1 MLIRKL
7 LNLFSEDMA
16 MDLGTANTLIFTK
29 HQGVVLNEPSVVAIN
44 NETNQILAVGKEA
57 KDYLGRTPPR
67 ISAIR
72 PMKDGV
78 IADFEITR
86 EMIKYFLIKVRGKS
100 RLFKPNLVI
109 GVPSGITMV
118 EKRAVVESAL
128 EAGARDV
135 YLIEEPMAAAVGVG
149 MAVESTKAN
158 MIVDIGGG
166 TTEVAIITSFATAY
180 CESIRVAGDEIN
192 ESIIYYLQKKF
203 DLQIGENTAE
213 YLKMEFGSAYP
224 QEKATRFPVSGKE
237 VFSGIPKTIEISDKH
252 LREGMAEPIWAI
264 VDAVKRGLEKTPPE
278 LSGDISQAGMT
289 LAGGGALLKGL
300 DKLLARETGLVVH
313 IAEDPLTSVVMGAG
327 KAMMD
332 TDYYNKVFI
341 N

>member
-1 MLIRKL
+1 MIFRKL
-7 LNLFSEDMA
+7 FGHFSEDMA
-16 MDLGTANTLIFTK
+16 MDLGTANTLIFK
-29 HQGVVLNEPSVVAIN
+29 KNQGLVLNEPSVVALN
-44 NETNQILAVGKEA
+44 NETGQVLAVGKEA

-86 EMIKYFLIKVRGKS
+86 EMIKYFLFKVREKS
-100 RLFKPNLVI
+100 RFFRPSLVI

-128 EAGARDV
+128 EAGAKEV
-135 YLIEEPMAAAVGVG
+135 YLIEEPMAAAIGAGLPVD
-149 MAVESTKAN
+149 SLRAN

-166 TTEVAIITSFATAY
+166 TTEVAIINLFSTAY

-192 ESIIYYLQKKF
+192 EAIIYYLQKKF
-203 DLQIGENTAE
+203 HLQVGENTAE
-213 YLKMEFGSAYP
+213 QIKIEYGSAFP
-224 QEKATRFPVSGKE
+224 MEKPVKFQISGKE
-237 VFSGIPKTIEISDKH
+237 VFSGIPRTIQITDKD
-252 LREGMAEPIWAI
+252 LRDGMAEPIWAI
-264 VDAVKRGLEKTPPE
+264 VDAVKRALEKTPPE
-278 LSGDISQAGMT
+278 LSTDISQDGMT

-300 DKLLARETGLVVH
+300 DKLLERETGLKAH
-313 IAEDPLTSVVMGAG
+313 TAESPLTSVVMGAG
-327 KAMMD
+327 KALIEND
-332 TDYYNKVFI
+332 FYSKVFI

>member
-1 MLIRKL
+1 MLIRKFFG
-7 LNLFSEDMA
+7 LFSEDMA
-16 MDLGTANTLIFTK
+16 MDLGTANTLIFK
-29 HQGVVLNEPSVVAIN
+29 KNRGVVLNEPSVVAIN
-44 NETNQILAVGKEA
+44 NETGQVLAVGKEA

-86 EMIKYFLIKVRGKS
+86 EMIKYFLFKVREKS
-100 RLFKPNLVI
+100 RFFKPNLVI

-128 EAGARDV
+128 EAGGRDV
-135 YLIEEPMAAAVGVG
+135 YLIEEPMAAAIGAGLSVQ
-149 MAVESTKAN
+149 STRAN

-166 TTEVAIITSFATAY
+166 TTEVAIISMFSTAY
-180 CESIRVAGDEIN
+180 CESIRVAGDELN
-192 ESIIYYLQKKF
+192 ESIIYFLQKKF
-203 DLQIGENTAE
+203 QLQVGENTAE
-213 YLKMEFGSAYP
+213 QIKIDYGSAYP
-224 QEKATRFPVSGKE
+224 QQKPIHFQVSGKE
-237 VFSGIPKTIEISDKH
+237 VFSGIPRTIELTDKD

-264 VDAVKRGLEKTPPE
+264 VDAVKRALEKTSPE
-278 LSGDISQAGMT
+278 LSGDISQEGMT

-300 DKLLARETGLVVH
+300 DKLLERETGLKVH
-313 IAEDPLTSVVMGAG
+313 TDKDPLTSVVMGAG
-327 KAMMD
+327 KALMD
-332 TDYYNKVFI
+332 TEFYTRVFI

>member
-7 LNLFSEDMA
+7 VGLFSEDMA
-16 MDLGTANTLIFTK
+16 MDLGTANTLIFK
-29 HQGVVLNEPSVVAIN
+29 KNQGIVLNEPSVVAIN
-44 NETNQILAVGKEA
+44 NETGQVLAVGKEA

-100 RLFKPNLVI
+100 RFFRPNLVI

-135 YLIEEPMAAAVGVG
+135 YLIEEPMAAAIGTG
-149 MAVESTKAN
+149 MPVESNRAN

-166 TTEVAIITSFATAY
+166 TTEVAIINMFATAY

-192 ESIIYYLQKKF
+192 ESIMYFLQKKF
-203 DLQIGENTAE
+203 NLQIGENTAE
-213 YLKMEFGSAYP
+213 QIKMEFGSAYP
-224 QEKATRFPVSGKE
+224 QGKPTPFHVSGKE
-237 VFSGIPKTIEISDKH
+237 VYSGIPRTIQITDKD

-264 VDAVKRGLEKTPPE
+264 VDAVKRALEKTPAE
-278 LSGDISQAGMT
+278 LSGDISRDGMT
-289 LAGGGALLKGL
+289 IAGGGALLTGL
-300 DKLLARETGLVVH
+300 DKLLERETSLKVH

-327 KAMMD
+327 KALREID
-332 TDYYNKVFI
+332 FYTKVFI

>member
-1 MLIRKL
+1 MRNLFG
-7 LNLFSEDMA
+7 LFSEELA
-16 MDLGTANTLIFTK
+16 MDLGTANTLIFK
-29 HQGVVLNEPSVVAIN
+29 KKQGVVLNEPSVVAIN
-44 NETNQILAVGKEA
+44 NETGQVLAVGKEA

-78 IADFEITR
+78 IADFDITR
-86 EMIKYFLIKVRGKS
+86 EMIKFFLTKVREKS
-100 RLFKPNLVI
+100 KWFRPNLVI

-118 EKRAVVESAL
+118 EKRAVIESAL
-128 EAGARDV
+128 DAGARDI
-135 YLIEEPMAAAVGVG
+135 YLIEEPMAAAIGAA
-149 MAVESTKAN
+149 MPVESTRAN

-166 TTEVAIITSFATAY
+166 TTEVAIITLFATAY

-203 DLQIGENTAE
+203 NLQIGENTAE
-213 YLKMEFGSAYP
+213 HLKIEYGSAFT
-224 QEKATRFPVSGKE
+224 QEKPIRFPVSGKE
-237 VFSGIPKTIEISDKH
+237 VYSGIPKTIEISDRD
-252 LREGMAEPIWAI
+252 LRDGMADPIWAI
-264 VDAVKRGLEKTPPE
+264 VDAVKRALEKTPPE
-278 LSGDISQAGMT
+278 LSGDISRSGMT

-300 DKLLARETGLVVH
+300 DKLLERETGLKVY

-327 KAMMD
+327 KALLD
-332 TDYYNKVFI
+332 THFYSKVFI

>member
-7 LNLFSEDMA
+7 FGLFSEDMA
-16 MDLGTANTLIFTK
+16 MDLGTANTLIFK
-29 HQGVVLNEPSVVAIN
+29 KNQGVVLNEPSVVAIN
-44 NETNQILAVGKEA
+44 NETGQVLAVGKEA

-86 EMIKYFLIKVRGKS
+86 EMIKYFLFKVREKS
-100 RLFKPNLVI
+100 RFFRPNLVI

-135 YLIEEPMAAAVGVG
+135 YLIEEPMAAAIGAG
-149 MAVESTKAN
+149 MSIQSTRAN

-166 TTEVAIITSFATAY
+166 TTEVAIIILFSTAY
-180 CESIRVAGDEIN
+180 SESIRVAGDELN
-192 ESIIYYLQKKF
+192 ESLMYFLQKKF
-203 DLQIGENTAE
+203 HLQVGENTAE
-213 YLKMEFGSAYP
+213 QIKIDFGSAYP
-224 QEKATRFPVSGKE
+224 QGKAIPFQISGKE
-237 VFSGIPKTIEISDKH
+237 VFSGIPRTIQLTDKD

-264 VDAVKRGLEKTPPE
+264 VDAVKRALEKTPPD
-278 LSGDISQAGMT
+278 LSGDISQQGMT

-300 DKLLARETGLVVH
+300 DKLLERETGLTVH

-327 KAMMD
+327 KALMD
-332 TDYYNKVFI
+332 TDYYSKVFI

>member
-1 MLIRKL
+1 MFRKL
-7 LNLFSEDMA
+7 TGLFSEDLA
-16 MDLGTANTLIFTK
+16 MDLGTANTLIFK
-29 HQGVVLNEPSVVAIN
+29 KNQGVVLNEPSVVAIN
-44 NETNQILAVGKEA
+44 NETGQVLAVGKEA

-86 EMIKYFLIKVRGKS
+86 EMIKYFLFKVRGKS
-100 RLFKPNLVI
+100 RLFRPNLVI

-135 YLIEEPMAAAVGVG
+135 YLIEEPMAAAIGAG
-149 MAVESTKAN
+149 MAVESTRAS

-166 TTEVAIITSFATAY
+166 TTEVAIISLCATAY
-180 CESIRVAGDEIN
+180 CESIRVAGDELN
-192 ESIIYYLQKKF
+192 EAIIYFLQKKF
-203 DLQIGENTAE
+203 HLRVGENTAE
-213 YLKMEFGSAYP
+213 QLKIEHGSAYP
-224 QEKATRFPVSGKE
+224 QEKPFRFQVSGKE
-237 VFSGIPKTIEISDKH
+237 AFSGIPRTIQISDKD
-252 LREGMAEPIWAI
+252 LREGMADPIWAI
-264 VDAVKRGLEKTPPE
+264 VDAVKRALEKTPPE
-278 LSGDISQAGMT
+278 LSGDVSQVGMT

-300 DKLLARETGLVVH
+300 DRLLERETGLKVK
-313 IAEDPLTSVVMGAG
+313 IADDPLTSVVMGAG
-327 KAMMD
+327 KALMQ
-332 TDYYNKVFI
+332 TDVYDKVFI

>member
-1 MLIRKL
+1 MIRKL
-7 LNLFSEDMA
+7 WGLFSEDMA
-16 MDLGTANTLIFTK
+16 MDLGTANTLIFKK
-29 HQGVVLNEPSVVAIN
+29 HRGIVLNEPSVVAIN
-44 NETNQILAVGKEA
+44 NETEQVLAVGKEA

-86 EMIKYFLIKVRGKS
+86 EMIKFFLLKVREKA
-100 RLFKPNLVI
+100 RMFRPNLVI

-118 EKRAVVESAL
+118 EKRAVIESAL
-128 EAGARDV
+128 DAGARDV
-135 YLIEEPMAAAVGVG
+135 YLIEEPMAAAIGAG
-149 MAVESTKAN
+149 LSIESTKAT

-166 TTEVAIITSFATAY
+166 TTEVAVINLFATAY

-192 ESIIYYLQKKF
+192 ESIMYYLQKKF
-203 DLQIGENTAE
+203 NLLIGENTAE
-213 YLKMEFGSAYP
+213 NIKIQYGSAYP
-224 QEKATRFPVSGKE
+224 GEPASFQVSGKE
-237 VFSGIPKTIEISDKH
+237 AHTGIPRTLQLTDRD

-264 VDAVKRGLEKTPPE
+264 VDAVKRALEKTPPE
-278 LSGDISQAGMT
+278 LSGDISQEGMT

-300 DKLLARETGLVVH
+300 DKLLSRETGLKVQ
-313 IAEDPLTSVVMGAG
+313 IAEDPLTSVVLGAG
-327 KAMMD
+327 KALMN
-332 TDYYNKVFI
+332 TDYYQKVFI

>member
-1 MLIRKL
+1 MLIRKFFSF
-7 LNLFSEDMA
+7 FSEDMA
-16 MDLGTANTLIFTK
+16 MDLGTANTLIFK
-29 HQGVVLNEPSVVAIN
+29 KNQGIVLNEPSVVAIN
-44 NETNQILAVGKEA
+44 NETGHVLAVGKEA

-86 EMIKYFLIKVRGKS
+86 EMIKFFLTKVRTKS
-100 RLFKPNLVI
+100 RFFRPNLVI

-135 YLIEEPMAAAVGVG
+135 YLIEEPMAAAIGSG
-149 MAVESTKAN
+149 MSVESTRAN

-166 TTEVAIITSFATAY
+166 TTEVAIITLFATAY
-180 CESIRVAGDEIN
+180 CESIRVAGDELN
-192 ESIIYYLQKKF
+192 ESIMYFLQKKF

-213 YLKMEFGSAYP
+213 HLKIEYGSAYP
-224 QEKATRFPVSGKE
+224 QEKPIRFPVSGKE
-237 VFSGIPKTIEISDKH
+237 VFSGIPRTIQITDKD

-264 VDAVKRGLEKTPPE
+264 VDAVKRALEKTPPE
-278 LSGDISQAGMT
+278 LSGDISQTGMT
-289 LAGGGALLKGL
+289 LAGGGALLNGL
-300 DKLLARETGLVVH
+300 DKLLERETGLKVH
-313 IAEDPLTSVVMGAG
+313 IAEDPLTSVVLGAG

-332 TDYYNKVFI
+332 TDYYTKVFI

>member
-7 LNLFSEDMA
+7 FGLFSEDMA
-16 MDLGTANTLIFTK
+16 MDLGTANTLIFK
-29 HQGVVLNEPSVVAIN
+29 KKRGVVLNEPSVVAIN
-44 NETNQILAVGKEA
+44 NETGQVLAVGKEA

-86 EMIKYFLIKVRGKS
+86 EMIKYFLFKVREKS
-100 RLFKPNLVI
+100 RFFRPNLVI

-135 YLIEEPMAAAVGVG
+135 YLIEEPMAAAIGAG
-149 MAVESTKAN
+149 LPVESIRAN

-166 TTEVAIITSFATAY
+166 TTEVAIINMFATAY
-180 CESIRVAGDEIN
+180 CESIRVAGDEMN

-203 DLQIGENTAE
+203 QVLIGENTAE
-213 YLKMEFGSAYP
+213 QIKIEYGSAFP
-224 QEKATRFPVSGKE
+224 QEKPIRFQISGKE
-237 VFSGIPKTIEISDKH
+237 VFSGIPRPVQLTDRDI
-252 LREGMAEPIWAI
+252 REGMAEPIWAI
-264 VDAVKRGLEKTPPE
+264 VDAVKRALEKTPPE
-278 LSGDISQAGMT
+278 LVSDISRYGMT

-300 DKLLARETGLVVH
+300 DKLLERETGIKVH

-327 KAMMD
+327 KALME
-332 TDYYNKVFI
+332 TDRYTKVFI

>member
-7 LNLFSEDMA
+7 MGLFSEDMA
-16 MDLGTANTLIFTK
+16 MDLGTANTLIFK
-29 HQGVVLNEPSVVAIN
+29 KNKGIVLNEPSVVAIN
-44 NETNQILAVGKEA
+44 NETGQVLAVGKEA

-78 IADFEITR
+78 IADFETTR
-86 EMIKYFLIKVRGKS
+86 EMIKYFLIKVREKA
-100 RLFKPNLVI
+100 RIFQPNLVI

-118 EKRAVVESAL
+118 EKRAVIESAL

-135 YLIEEPMAAAVGVG
+135 YLIEEPMAAAIGAG
-149 MAVESTKAN
+149 LSVESTKAN

-166 TTEVAIITSFATAY
+166 TTEVAIIVLFSTAY

-192 ESIIYYLQKKF
+192 EAIIYHLQKKF
-203 DLQIGENTAE
+203 HLQVGENTAE
-213 YLKMEFGSAYP
+213 QLKIEYGSA
-224 QEKATRFPVSGKE
+224 FPMGKPLPFQVSGKE
-237 VFSGIPKTIEISDKH
+237 TFSGIPRTIQMTDQE
-252 LREGMAEPIWAI
+252 LREGMAEPLWAI
-264 VDAVKRGLEKTPPE
+264 VDAVKRALEKTPPE
-278 LSGDISQAGMT
+278 LSGDISREGMT

-300 DKLLARETGLVVH
+300 DKLLERETGLKVQ
-313 IAEDPLTSVVMGAG
+313 IAEDPLSSVVMGAG
-327 KAMMD
+327 KALID
-332 TDYYNKVFI
+332 TAFFTKVFI

>member
-1 MLIRKL
+1 MLRKL
-7 LNLFSEDMA
+7 WGLFSEDMA
-16 MDLGTANTLIFTK
+16 MDLGTANTLIFKK
-29 HQGVVLNEPSVVAIN
+29 HGGIVLNEPSVVAIN
-44 NETNQILAVGKEA
+44 NETEQVLAVGKEA

-86 EMIKYFLIKVRGKS
+86 EMIKYFLIKVREKS
-100 RLFKPNLVI
+100 KMFRPNLVI

-118 EKRAVVESAL
+118 EKRAVIESAL

-135 YLIEEPMAAAVGVG
+135 YLIEEPMAAAIGAG
-149 MAVESTKAN
+149 MSVDATRAN

-166 TTEVAIITSFATAY
+166 TTEVAVINMFATAY

-192 ESIIYYLQKKF
+192 EAIMYYLQKKF
-203 DLQIGENTAE
+203 NLLIGENTAE
-213 YLKMEFGSAYP
+213 QVKIQYGSAYP
-224 QEKATRFPVSGKE
+224 LDKPCTFSVSGKE
-237 VFSGIPKTIEISDKH
+237 THSGIPRTLQISDKD
-252 LREGMAEPIWAI
+252 LREGMAEPLWAI
-264 VDAVKRGLEKTPPE
+264 VDAVKLALEKTPPE
-278 LSGDISQAGMT
+278 LSGDISQDGMI

-300 DKLLARETGLVVH
+300 DKLLEQETGLKVK
-313 IAEDPLTSVVMGAG
+313 IAEDPLTSVVIGAG
-327 KAMMD
+327 KALIEND
-332 TDYYNKVFI
+332 FYTKVFI